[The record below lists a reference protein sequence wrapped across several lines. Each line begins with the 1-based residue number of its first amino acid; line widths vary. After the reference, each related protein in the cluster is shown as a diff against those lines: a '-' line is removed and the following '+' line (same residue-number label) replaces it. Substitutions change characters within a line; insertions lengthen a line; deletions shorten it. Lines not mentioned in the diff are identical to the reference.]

1 MLFLEVIRFFRITLP
16 IGGRVTPLHALYK
29 NVFSHRLL
37 RLIHCALKKCI
48 DFEQFGLKFV
58 ALPTVAKTRLGIGGL
73 DSKER
78 ENTAVRSERAWEGVL
93 LEHYFR
99 PNVLEGYPSSLSP

>member
-58 ALPTVAKTRLGIGGL
+58 ALPSIAKNAFRDWPFGL
-73 DSKER
+73 KR
-78 ENTAVRSERAWEGVL
+78 EGKYSGKV
-93 LEHYFR
+93 
-99 PNVLEGYPSSLSP
+99 